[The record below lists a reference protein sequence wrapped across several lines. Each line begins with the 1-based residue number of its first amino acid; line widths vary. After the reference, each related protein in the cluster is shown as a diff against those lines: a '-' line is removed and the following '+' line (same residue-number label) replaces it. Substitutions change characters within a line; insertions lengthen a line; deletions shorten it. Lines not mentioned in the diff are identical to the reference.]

1 VRSLKVWPAPAEVE
15 AIAESLRTNRSSNH
29 VRALA
34 QQYDAEE
41 SFVEEIAHHVAAGT
55 FTFNESLIF
64 ESAPNPKGPT
74 MGNRAVK
81 QLSST
86 EAEQIIRIFRKNGTT
101 PTVRAGVRQQ
111 YNLTESAA
119 DAFAQVLN
127 ESGTKAPTLT
137 ESGPDPR
144 HSRILYEAALVV
156 LDGANRAET
165 DLSTASIS
173 DLEAYATLG
182 IARQAFG
189 N

>member
-1 VRSLKVWPAPAEVE
+1 MRSLKVWPAPAEVE

-111 YNLTESAA
+111 YNLTE
-119 DAFAQVLN
+119 VLN